1 MRNYKSLYTIVG
13 ELFLT
18 LTINWIDTTIPF
30 ILSFVYL
37 KNPKYISN
45 LKNTLNFLNVVLFTE
60 EQYTIKSTLKTVQ
73 NY

>member
-1 MRNYKSLYTIVG
+1 MG

-30 ILSFVYL
+30 ILSIVYL

>member
-1 MRNYKSLYTIVG
+1 MG

-30 ILSFVYL
+30 ILSIVYL

-60 EQYTIKSTLKTVQ
+60 EQYTIKIRLRLYKIIETTAV
-73 NY
+73 